1 MQTLL
6 QPPQT
11 SENIRATESRQTRGG
26 AKTAVLGCANRGE
39 ARAAVWRMKRR
50 GRGAEARGRE
60 AGSSGGHHCN
70 HLATVAR
77 GKGNGCGGGGGVEA
91 DMPHQHRGYMP
102 VAIAT
107 RRWRSPF
114 YVSRNIYIFRPCSF
128 VPNWW
133 VGTIPNRI
141 ASLIYINFD

>member
-1 MQTLL
+1 
-6 QPPQT
+6 
-11 SENIRATESRQTRGG
+11 
-26 AKTAVLGCANRGE
+26 
-39 ARAAVWRMKRR
+39 MKRR